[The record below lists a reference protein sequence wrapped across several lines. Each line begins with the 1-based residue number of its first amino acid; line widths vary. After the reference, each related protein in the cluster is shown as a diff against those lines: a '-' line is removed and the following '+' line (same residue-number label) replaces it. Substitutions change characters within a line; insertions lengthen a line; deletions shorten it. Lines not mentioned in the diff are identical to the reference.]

1 MQNHPQ
7 LLRRPLPPKLP
18 KLPLPKK
25 RVYAAKTGK
34 AKPKRVTFTPEE
46 TTSTE
51 RKKTSFPDVSR
62 DRSQTPISIQNLSL
76 DHHVQERVMTIS
88 IPRKHFNRVYWHI
101 PDTATGCIF
110 FPSCHLASSRVFGK
124 ETSQTGTS
132 RKSKRE
138 VSKRKNIYVDNM
150 FKDILILSSEF
161 SRPASAP
168 SPVITPKPKEV
179 LSEYPPL
186 SKKKTFIF
194 KQALIDLSETGPS
207 PLPRSVPVKTERQWS
222 ERLKQNT
229 AVVLT
234 ISNFPGPIALPTPIL
249 PRKPR
254 RQSLLETQV
263 TESDNVE
270 STSRQSVSNLTEG
283 IVNIKPIK
291 REESHVIRGEGFKT
305 INATRYETIIAMT
318 NLAIINCQIHGR
330 NALNLKFRQLGS
342 PALRGQLTRFLVRGL
357 LLTADFFLY
366 PHMGFFIMT
375 CPDLTPLASQ
385 LIYLNLSFN
394 EISYF
399 PTEIF
404 CLKNLQLLFLRNN
417 PIKEIPSEIQQLKF
431 LRVFSIAFNLITTL
445 PAGLFS
451 LAHLE
456 ELDISYNSVASIPN
470 KIQKLRLL
478 ENLNVNGTDLTAF
491 PPAILK
497 LNLKKLQ
504 FENTFT
510 HPTFWK
516 ENSLN
521 SPPCL
526 THLTSLF
533 FLKSN
538 LDKYY
543 DEIPVEIQELLKC
556 PSTCEWCHGPKF
568 GEGFRV
574 IRSCDIFGATQLPV
588 LYHVCSSSCYRKVKE
603 SSFILKNDPSKRRA
617 LNSELISHTMI

>member
-62 DRSQTPISIQNLSL
+62 DRSQTPISVQNLSL
-76 DHHVQERVMTIS
+76 DHHVQERVTTIS

-110 FPSCHLASSRVFGK
+110 FPSCHSASSRVFGK
-124 ETSQTGTS
+124 ETSQTETS

-207 PLPRSVPVKTERQWS
+207 PPPRSVPVKAERQWS

-330 NALNLKFRQLGS
+330 NALNLK
-342 PALRGQLTRFLVRGL
+342 
-357 LLTADFFLY
+357 
-366 PHMGFFIMT
+366 GFFIMT

-394 EISYF
+394 DISYF

-445 PAGLFS
+445 PPG
-451 LAHLE
+451 
-456 ELDISYNSVASIPN
+456 
-470 KIQKLRLL
+470 LL
-478 ENLNVNGTDLTAF
+478 ENLNVNGTDLTTF
-491 PPAILK
+491 PPALLK

-588 LYHVCSSSCYRKVKE
+588 LYHVCSSYCYRKVKE

>member
-330 NALNLKFRQLGS
+330 NALNLK
-342 PALRGQLTRFLVRGL
+342 
-357 LLTADFFLY
+357 
-366 PHMGFFIMT
+366 GFFIMT

>member
-34 AKPKRVTFTPEE
+34 AKPKRVTFTPDE

-76 DHHVQERVMTIS
+76 DHHVQERVTTIS
-88 IPRKHFNRVYWHI
+88 IPRKYFNRVYWHI
-101 PDTATGCIF
+101 PETATGCIF
-110 FPSCHLASSRVFGK
+110 FPSCHSASSRVFGK
-124 ETSQTGTS
+124 ETSQTETS

-161 SRPASAP
+161 SKPASAP

-186 SKKKTFIF
+186 SKNKTFIF

-207 PLPRSVPVKTERQWS
+207 PPPRSVPVKAERQWS

-234 ISNFPGPIALPTPIL
+234 ISNFPGPIALPTPVL

-318 NLAIINCQIHGR
+318 NLAIINCQMHGR
-330 NALNLKFRQLGS
+330 NALNLK
-342 PALRGQLTRFLVRGL
+342 
-357 LLTADFFLY
+357 
-366 PHMGFFIMT
+366 GFFIMN

-445 PAGLFS
+445 PPGLFS

-456 ELDISYNSVASIPN
+456 ELDISYNSIASIPN

-478 ENLNVNGTDLTAF
+478 ENLNVNGTDLTTF

-510 HPTFWK
+510 HPTLWK

-556 PSTCEWCHGPKF
+556 PSRCEWCHGPKF

-588 LYHVCSSSCYRKVKE
+588 LYHVCSSYCYRKVKE

-617 LNSELISHTMI
+617 LNSELLSHTMI

>member
-76 DHHVQERVMTIS
+76 DHHVQERVTTIS

-110 FPSCHLASSRVFGK
+110 FPSCHSASSRVFGK
-124 ETSQTGTS
+124 ETSQTETS

-207 PLPRSVPVKTERQWS
+207 PPPRSVPLKAERQWS

-270 STSRQSVSNLTEG
+270 STSRQSVPNLTEG
-283 IVNIKPIK
+283 IINIKPIK

-330 NALNLKFRQLGS
+330 NALNLK
-342 PALRGQLTRFLVRGL
+342 
-357 LLTADFFLY
+357 
-366 PHMGFFIMT
+366 GFFIMT

-445 PAGLFS
+445 PPG
-451 LAHLE
+451 
-456 ELDISYNSVASIPN
+456 
-470 KIQKLRLL
+470 LL
-478 ENLNVNGTDLTAF
+478 ENLNVNGTDLTTF
-491 PPAILK
+491 PPALLK

-588 LYHVCSSSCYRKVKE
+588 LYHVCSSYCYRKVKE

>member
-1 MQNHPQ
+1 MEINSAFNG
-7 LLRRPLPPKLP
+7 LISSLDTTE
-18 KLPLPKK
+18 K
-25 RVYAAKTGK
+25 RISKTGK

-62 DRSQTPISIQNLSL
+62 DRSHTPISIQNLSL
-76 DHHVQERVMTIS
+76 DHHVQERVTTIS

-110 FPSCHLASSRVFGK
+110 FPSCHSASSRVFGK
-124 ETSQTGTS
+124 ETSQTETS

-207 PLPRSVPVKTERQWS
+207 PPPRSVPVKAERQWS

-270 STSRQSVSNLTEG
+270 STSRQSMSNLTEG
-283 IVNIKPIK
+283 IINIKPIK

-330 NALNLKFRQLGS
+330 NALNLK
-342 PALRGQLTRFLVRGL
+342 
-357 LLTADFFLY
+357 
-366 PHMGFFIMT
+366 GFFIMT

-445 PAGLFS
+445 PPGLFS

-478 ENLNVNGTDLTAF
+478 ENLNVNGTDLTTF

-588 LYHVCSSSCYRKVKE
+588 LYHVCSSYCYRKVKE

>member
-25 RVYAAKTGK
+25 RVCAAKTGK
-34 AKPKRVTFTPEE
+34 AKPKRVTFTPDK

-76 DHHVQERVMTIS
+76 DHHVQERVTTIS
-88 IPRKHFNRVYWHI
+88 IPRKYFNRVYWHI
-101 PDTATGCIF
+101 PETVTGCIF
-110 FPSCHLASSRVFGK
+110 FPSCHSASRRVFGK
-124 ETSQTGTS
+124 ETSQTETS

-168 SPVITPKPKEV
+168 FPVITPKPKEV

-186 SKKKTFIF
+186 SKNKTLIF

-207 PLPRSVPVKTERQWS
+207 PPPRSVPVKAERQWS
-222 ERLKQNT
+222 ERLKRNT

-330 NALNLKFRQLGS
+330 NALNLK
-342 PALRGQLTRFLVRGL
+342 
-357 LLTADFFLY
+357 
-366 PHMGFFIMT
+366 GFFIMN

-394 EISYF
+394 EIRYF

-445 PAGLFS
+445 PPGLFS

-456 ELDISYNSVASIPN
+456 ELDISYNSIPSIPN

-478 ENLNVNGTDLTAF
+478 ENLNVNGTDLTTF

-510 HPTFWK
+510 HPTLWK

-556 PSTCEWCHGPKF
+556 PSRCEWCHGPKF

-588 LYHVCSSSCYRKVKE
+588 LYHVCSSYCYRKVKE

>member
-1 MQNHPQ
+1 MACWQ
-7 LLRRPLPPKLP
+7 PPEAA
-18 KLPLPKK
+18 
-25 RVYAAKTGK
+25 RAKTGK

-76 DHHVQERVMTIS
+76 DHHVQERVTTIS

-110 FPSCHLASSRVFGK
+110 FPSCHSASSRVFGK
-124 ETSQTGTS
+124 ETSQTETS

-168 SPVITPKPKEV
+168 SPVITLKPKEV

-330 NALNLKFRQLGS
+330 NALNLKFRRLGS

-394 EISYF
+394 EISSF

-445 PAGLFS
+445 PPGLFS

>member
-34 AKPKRVTFTPEE
+34 AKPKRVTFTPDE

-76 DHHVQERVMTIS
+76 DHHVQERVTTIS
-88 IPRKHFNRVYWHI
+88 IPRKYFNRVYWHI
-101 PDTATGCIF
+101 PETATGCIF
-110 FPSCHLASSRVFGK
+110 FPSCHSASSRVFGK
-124 ETSQTGTS
+124 ETSQTETS

-161 SRPASAP
+161 SKPASAP

-186 SKKKTFIF
+186 SKNKTFIF

-207 PLPRSVPVKTERQWS
+207 PPPRSVPVKAERQWS

-234 ISNFPGPIALPTPIL
+234 ISNFPGPIALPTPVL

-318 NLAIINCQIHGR
+318 NLAIINCQMHGR
-330 NALNLKFRQLGS
+330 NALNLK
-342 PALRGQLTRFLVRGL
+342 
-357 LLTADFFLY
+357 
-366 PHMGFFIMT
+366 GFFIMN

-445 PAGLFS
+445 PPG
-451 LAHLE
+451 
-456 ELDISYNSVASIPN
+456 
-470 KIQKLRLL
+470 LL
-478 ENLNVNGTDLTAF
+478 ENLNVNGTDLTTF

-510 HPTFWK
+510 HPTLWK

-556 PSTCEWCHGPKF
+556 PSRCEWCHGPKF

-588 LYHVCSSSCYRKVKE
+588 LYHVCSSYCYRKVKE

-617 LNSELISHTMI
+617 LHSELISHTMI

>member
-1 MQNHPQ
+1 MQNYPQ

-76 DHHVQERVMTIS
+76 DHHVQERVTTIS

-110 FPSCHLASSRVFGK
+110 FPSCHSASSRVFGK
-124 ETSQTGTS
+124 ETSQTETS

-207 PLPRSVPVKTERQWS
+207 PPPRSVPVKAERQWS
-222 ERLKQNT
+222 EHLKQNT

-249 PRKPR
+249 ARKPR
-254 RQSLLETQV
+254 RQSLLERETQV

-270 STSRQSVSNLTEG
+270 STSRQSVPNLTEG

-305 INATRYETIIAMT
+305 INATRYETIVAMT

-330 NALNLKFRQLGS
+330 NALNLK
-342 PALRGQLTRFLVRGL
+342 
-357 LLTADFFLY
+357 
-366 PHMGFFIMT
+366 
-375 CPDLTPLASQ
+375 
-385 LIYLNLSFN
+385 
-394 EISYF
+394 
-399 PTEIF
+399 EIF
-404 CLKNLQLLFLRNN
+404 W
-417 PIKEIPSEIQQLKF
+417 
-431 LRVFSIAFNLITTL
+431 
-445 PAGLFS
+445 LFS

-478 ENLNVNGTDLTAF
+478 ENLNVNGTDLTTF
-491 PPAILK
+491 PPALLK

-543 DEIPVEIQELLKC
+543 DEIPVEIQELLK
-556 PSTCEWCHGPKF
+556 W
-568 GEGFRV
+568 
-574 IRSCDIFGATQLPV
+574 
-588 LYHVCSSSCYRKVKE
+588 
-603 SSFILKNDPSKRRA
+603 
-617 LNSELISHTMI
+617 

>member
-76 DHHVQERVMTIS
+76 DHHVRERVTTIS
-88 IPRKHFNRVYWHI
+88 IPRKHFSRVYWHI

-110 FPSCHLASSRVFGK
+110 FPSCHSASSRVFGK
-124 ETSQTGTS
+124 ETSQTETS

-207 PLPRSVPVKTERQWS
+207 PLPRRVPVKTERQWS

-234 ISNFPGPIALPTPIL
+234 IRNFPGPIALPTPIL

-330 NALNLKFRQLGS
+330 NALNLK
-342 PALRGQLTRFLVRGL
+342 
-357 LLTADFFLY
+357 
-366 PHMGFFIMT
+366 GFFIMT

-417 PIKEIPSEIQQLKF
+417 PITEIPSEIQQLKF

-445 PAGLFS
+445 PPGLFS

-603 SSFILKNDPSKRRA
+603 SSFMLKNDPSKRRA
-617 LNSELISHTMI
+617 LNSELISHTMT

>member
-76 DHHVQERVMTIS
+76 DHHVRERVTTIS
-88 IPRKHFNRVYWHI
+88 IPRKHFSRVYWHI

-110 FPSCHLASSRVFGK
+110 FPSCHSASSRVFGK
-124 ETSQTGTS
+124 ETSQTETS

-207 PLPRSVPVKTERQWS
+207 PLPRRVPVKTERQWS

-234 ISNFPGPIALPTPIL
+234 IRNFPGPIALPTPIL

-330 NALNLKFRQLGS
+330 NALNLKFRRLGS

-417 PIKEIPSEIQQLKF
+417 PITEIPSEIQQLKF

-445 PAGLFS
+445 PPG
-451 LAHLE
+451 
-456 ELDISYNSVASIPN
+456 
-470 KIQKLRLL
+470 LL

-603 SSFILKNDPSKRRA
+603 SSFMLKNDPSKRRA
-617 LNSELISHTMI
+617 LNSELISHTMT

>member
-445 PAGLFS
+445 PAGL
-451 LAHLE
+451 
-456 ELDISYNSVASIPN
+456 
-470 KIQKLRLL
+470 L